1 MDQKEL
7 GHDGLTEMVLVDSMH
22 QRKLKM
28 AELAEGF
35 IALPGGL
42 GTLEELAEI
51 LTWVQ
56 LQLVNKPVGLL
67 NVDGYYHHLINML
80 ETMVENA
87 FLRKENK
94 ENLLISD
101 DAAGLLDEM
110 KGHPGQKG
118 QEASETDSK
127 AGRLAGTET
136 VEDGRKGNPVPPR
149 WRRCQGRSCAL
160 GAGARCRSEA
170 HPHASGTRAN
180 GCERS
185 GGRSRDRRSE
195 PIPSTNGT
203 IGGS

>member
-1 MDQKEL
+1 MKSICVYCASNFGKNEAFARAANEVGQLLAQREITLVYGGGSVGLMGVVADAVIDNGGKAIGVLPRFMDQKEL

-67 NVDGYYHHLINML
+67 NVDGYYHHLIKML

-87 FLRKENK
+87 LLRKENK
-94 ENLLISD
+94 DNLLISD
-101 DAAGLLDEM
+101 DASGLLDEM
-110 KGHPGQKG
+110 KRHKPQFIEK
-118 QEASETDSK
+118 
-127 AGRLAGTET
+127 
-136 VEDGRKGNPVPPR
+136 
-149 WRRCQGRSCAL
+149 WI
-160 GAGARCRSEA
+160 
-170 HPHASGTRAN
+170 
-180 GCERS
+180 
-185 GGRSRDRRSE
+185 DRV
-195 PIPSTNGT
+195 
-203 IGGS
+203 